1 MQPRIL
7 LHSSYILSRL
17 SKELTAAMAG
27 LAIIQVIFLS
37 MMAPRMAIRVTL
49 YPQPGY
55 VAYPQ
60 PPQTMLTPVLGITS
74 FLYAILTI
82 AIGAQMGLELERGD
96 SALYLSHPISRLSYV
111 ASWIIASILI
121 PSLMFF
127 FSLIIPIL
135 ILEPYLLLGVGGG
148 EITLI
153 LLQVST
159 SGSIVLLTAA
169 LFKKR
174 SLALAVGIF
183 EYLIAPILLTLIA
196 AITSSITQTTPSAR
210 DMLWMAV
217 LHPYNYYL
225 MFGYSGANWVEAA
238 VVNIPVFSAF
248 VAFLLAYTR
257 RSFEVK

>member
-1 MQPRIL
+1 MRPRIL
-7 LHSSYILSRL
+7 LHSSYILGRL
-17 SKELTAAMAG
+17 SKELAAAMAG

-60 PPQTMLTPVLGITS
+60 PPPMMLAPVLGITG
-74 FLYAILTI
+74 FLYAMLTV
-82 AIGAQMGLELERGD
+82 AMGAQMGLELERGD

-111 ASWIIASILI
+111 ASWIIASIFI

-135 ILEPYLLLGVGGG
+135 ILEPHLLLGVGGG
-148 EITLI
+148 EIALI

-183 EYLIAPILLTLIA
+183 EYLMAPILLTLIA
-196 AITSSITQTTPSAR
+196 AIITFTTHTTPSAGN
-210 DMLWMAV
+210 MLWIA
-217 LHPYNYYL
+217 LLYPYNYYM
-225 MFGYSGANWVEAA
+225 MFGYLGANWMGAA
-238 VVNIPVFSAF
+238 IVNMPVFSMLTAL
-248 VAFLLAYTR
+248 LLAYTR
-257 RSFEVK
+257 WGFEVK